1 MPNYGMFHDKRYFT
15 SLRDLAKELGV
26 GLPDVLKAFDMPING
41 TNTRV
46 GVITCEDM
54 WDHDYLEK
62 PVDILREDGAEV
74 MINLSSSPFGIG
86 KAPVRDAYLRRQ
98 SKGFKQFW
106 YVNNVGRGG
115 NGKNEHVFDGSSLMF
130 ADGVK
135 KMQAPTFQE

>member
-46 GVITCEDM
+46 
-54 WDHDYLEK
+54 DHDYLEK

-74 MINLSSSPFGIG
+74 MVNLSSSPFGIG
-86 KAPVRDAYLRRQ
+86 KAPVRDAYLRRH

-130 ADGVK
+130 EDGVK
-135 KMQAPTFQE
+135 KVQAPTFQE